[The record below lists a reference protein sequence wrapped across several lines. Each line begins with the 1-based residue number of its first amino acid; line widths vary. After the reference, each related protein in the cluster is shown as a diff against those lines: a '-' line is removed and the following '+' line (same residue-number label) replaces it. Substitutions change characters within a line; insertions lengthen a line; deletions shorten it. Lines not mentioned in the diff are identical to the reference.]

1 MAQETRLARR
11 RLVVSAGC
19 AILGIMATPAYAG
32 HPMLSE
38 DTGTQGKGNWEL
50 ELGNE
55 WIQSSADRSF
65 LFQPQL
71 SYGASPT
78 LDLIVQPSWTT
89 AEGTPGGRVRGLGD
103 TNLDVK
109 WRFYGAAPWS
119 IGIRAGLGLPTAQR
133 GLGLPNGNVS
143 PHAILV
149 ATADLAPFAFDVNL
163 GCSYVPGD
171 ARQRSD
177 QYHFSAAAT
186 YTANERL
193 FLVLDAAADSNP
205 DSAPGSNQ
213 AVALLG
219 VIYTVHPGLDV
230 DVGYR
235 GRLGAVGPVHQWLL
249 GITLRGAK

>member
-1 MAQETRLARR
+1 MAQKTRLSRR
-11 RLVVSAGC
+11 RLIVSSAGG
-19 AILGIMATPAYAG
+19 AILAVMVTSVFAG

-38 DTGTQGKGNWEL
+38 DTGTQGKSNWEL
-50 ELGNE
+50 ELGYA

-89 AEGTPGGRVRGLGD
+89 VDGAPGRVRGLGD
-103 TNLDVK
+103 TNLDAK

-119 IGIRAGLGLPTAQR
+119 IGIRAGLELPTAQR

-149 ATADLAPFAFDVNL
+149 ATVDLTPFAFDANL
-163 GCSYVPGD
+163 GYSYVPGD
-171 ARQRSD
+171 ARQRPD
-177 QYHFSAAAT
+177 RYHFSAAAT
-186 YTANERL
+186 YAANERL
-193 FLVLDAAADSNP
+193 FLVLDAAADSNS
-205 DSAPGSNQ
+205 DSTPGSSQ

-230 DVGYR
+230 DIGYR
-235 GRLGAVGPVHQWLL
+235 GRVGAVGPVHQWLL
-249 GITLRGAK
+249 GITFRGAK